1 MGIRTEV
8 VRSQLPHLVLDEIQ
22 PLLVQA
28 DFLAD
33 GSRAVWHIETLLSQ
47 YNGHFSQKLGSGVSR
62 LCLAGGFLSLYNGQN
77 FCKLGGSAKN
87 FPSI

>member
-33 GSRAVWHIETLLSQ
+33 GSRAIRHDKTLLSQ
-47 YNGHFSQKLGSGVSR
+47 YNGHFFSKTWQWRKENFENEGITAWLPFTSQRTKYLQIRG
-62 LCLAGGFLSLYNGQN
+62 
-77 FCKLGGSAKN
+77 
-87 FPSI
+87 